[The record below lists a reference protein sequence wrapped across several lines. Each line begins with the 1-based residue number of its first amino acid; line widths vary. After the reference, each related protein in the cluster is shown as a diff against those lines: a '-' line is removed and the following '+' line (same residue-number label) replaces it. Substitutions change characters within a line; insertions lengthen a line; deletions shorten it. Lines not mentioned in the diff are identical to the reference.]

1 MLVIFSIF
9 TKEKNRIY
17 YKIVHI
23 MKKKAKCNDPSREL
37 KVIKYDCKIHGQ
49 TEA

>member
-1 MLVIFSIF
+1 
-9 TKEKNRIY
+9 
-17 YKIVHI
+17 

-37 KVIKYDCKIHGQ
+37 KVIKYDYKIHGQ